1 MPLHAHTGLR
11 FCAVAAAL
19 CVLASCTT
27 DRTQPMLQAAAPPP
41 GRPVFVEAFTAADPA
56 WERLARRLR
65 SRLTDELSRTGEVA
79 LITARPSAVP
89 AQRPLVVSGELVA
102 VDEGSEAAR
111 FLVGMS
117 LGSLSL
123 RARVRVVDAGGQPVL
138 EFDQTRT
145 SRDGSGL
152 AAHWNPIDMDDEID
166 ALAAA
171 SAATVARWLGGQ
183 TL

>member
-1 MPLHAHTGLR
+1 MPFHAHTSLR
-11 FCAVAAAL
+11 SCAVAAAL

-27 DRTQPMLQAAAPPP
+27 DRTEPMLQAAPPPP
-41 GRPVFVEAFTAADPA
+41 GRPVFVETFTAAEPA

-79 LITARPSAVP
+79 LITTRPSAVP

-102 VDEGSEAAR
+102 VDNGSEAAR
-111 FLVGMS
+111 FLVGIGF
-117 LGSLSL
+117 GSPSL

-145 SRDGSGL
+145 SRDGNGF
-152 AAHWNPIDMDDEID
+152 AGHWNPIDMDEEID

-171 SAATVARWLGGQ
+171 SAATVARWLEGQ